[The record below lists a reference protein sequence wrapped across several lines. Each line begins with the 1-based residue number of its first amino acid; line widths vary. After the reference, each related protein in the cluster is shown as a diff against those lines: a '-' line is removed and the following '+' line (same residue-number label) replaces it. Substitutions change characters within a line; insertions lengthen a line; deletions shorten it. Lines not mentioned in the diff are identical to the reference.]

1 MERVQSTVAPSHTP
15 ERPRWVHRALAVALG
30 GASALSAAAGQSTVR
45 GSVLTTR
52 GMPLRGAQVRMA
64 TDSTVATKTDDAG
77 RFVLSQVPD
86 GVVTLEV
93 RAIGYVPESF
103 DLSTAAASDVTL
115 RVALQ
120 PVAMT
125 ALGAVTT
132 TARPGSSLMAG
143 FWTRRERESGVFL
156 TREEIGAHNSSNAI
170 DLLRAV
176 PGVRMR
182 VRGQSSMNTR
192 VEFDRCR
199 DAAVFLDGQ
208 EMKGDAGSALQM
220 IDARSIEAAEVYI
233 GASRMPM
240 AFRATDKCAAIVLWT
255 RIH

>member
-1 MERVQSTVAPSHTP
+1 MA
-15 ERPRWVHRALAVALG
+15 ACAVTSG
-30 GASALSAAAGQSTVR
+30 MAAQSTVR

-52 GMPLRGAQVRMA
+52 GQPLRGAQVRMA
-64 TDSTVATKTDDAG
+64 ADSAVSTQTDDGG
-77 RFVLSQVPD
+77 RFVLAPVPD
-86 GVVTLEV
+86 GVVTLQV

-103 DLSTAAASDVTL
+103 DLSTASTSDVTL
-115 RVALQ
+115 RVTLTPIAT
-120 PVAMT
+120 T

-132 TARPGSSLMAG
+132 TGRAGSSLMAG

-156 TREEIGAHNSSNAI
+156 TREDIQAHNSANAI

-182 VRGQSSMNTR
+182 VRGQSAMNTR

-199 DAAVFLDGQ
+199 DAAVFIDGQ
-208 EMKGDAGSALQM
+208 EMKGDAGAALQM
-220 IDARSIEAAEVYI
+220 VDARSIEAAEVYI